1 MKPLQRRKFITAVKD
16 RYRSI
21 RSIIPKS
28 KPVDMDQLSVST
40 TSTSFHMESELFS
53 SEFGDTVVTAA
64 PPAPPALTRQHC
76 GITVRYLHCKNIFLL
91 DAKEKCILNL
101 NPTTNSLFD
110 LYKMI
115 ASQQDITE
123 DFKLELYFSEG
134 YPLDLNDHT
143 IMGMYI
149 VFVQFIHY

>member
-1 MKPLQRRKFITAVKD
+1 MKPLHSRKFITAVRD

-28 KPVDMDQLSVST
+28 KPIDADQLSVST
-40 TSTSFHMESELFS
+40 ISTSFHMESELFS
-53 SEFGDTVVTAA
+53 SEFGDTVDT
-64 PPAPPALTRQHC
+64 PTPSST
-76 GITVRYLHCKNIFLL
+76 ITIRYLHCKNLFIF
-91 DAKEKCILNL
+91 DAKEKCILNV
-101 NPTTNSLFD
+101 NPTTNSLLD

-143 IMGMYI
+143 IAGMYL
-149 VFVQFIHY
+149 FIDHYYYLCCFDH